1 MNTERNIYLNRDL
14 SWLSFNG
21 RVLEEA
27 ADPTVALYNRF
38 LFLSIFSSNLD
49 EFFRVRMP
57 AIFAFSGL
65 TTKKISLEEEYP
77 AGLVQ
82 QVQQTIQLQQE
93 EFGRILRD
101 ELIPAL
107 KSHQIYFCYDEP
119 LPVHHLAAI
128 REYFLSTVM
137 SFLQPV
143 FIHRIPPGSVFLENN
158 ALYFILESE
167 SGERPGEP
175 EYILLNIPS
184 AALPRFLELP
194 AGEGWSSILFLDDII
209 RACLTDVFPDRT
221 IQRAW
226 SVKLTRNADMNLEDE
241 FAGNLAEKI
250 EKQLEKRDAG
260 PATRLLVDGAM
271 PERARLFV
279 LSFFEL
285 DQREIVMGGRYHHLK
300 DLAGI
305 PVAKRP
311 GLAEEAWPP
320 LSHPGFDLQ
329 VPVIESIR
337 KGDQLLHIPYHSY
350 HPILRFFNEAAL
362 DPAVRE
368 IYITLYRVA
377 PDSHIVHALMSAAR
391 NGKSVTVFVELKARF
406 DEANN
411 LKWSKKMKAA
421 GIKIIS
427 SIPTLKVHAKV
438 AMLRRMEKGEMVD
451 YCYLGT
457 GNFNELTGRFYT
469 DHGFFTASKA
479 VGQELQL
486 LFSYLLSG
494 KQPEVYGKIPFHHL
508 LVSQFNLVRKFDKLI
523 RQEISRANEG
533 RPAGIIIKMNN
544 LQERSMID
552 RLYEASRAG
561 VKIQLLVRGICCLA
575 PGVEG
580 QSENITV
587 TRIVDRYLEHARVFV
602 FHNDGEPVYIMG
614 SADWMNRNLHSRIEV
629 CFKVEE
635 PRLKSEIATILDLQL
650 KDNCKA
656 SYLIPQMENKRV
668 LNDAPRF
675 QAQEAIYQWLT
686 QSVASAAGQ

>member
-1 MNTERNIYLNRDL
+1 MTHAENTYLNRDL

-27 ADPTVALYNRF
+27 ADPSVALYNRF

-77 AGLVQ
+77 AGLVE
-82 QVQQTIQLQQE
+82 QVQQTVQTQLE

-107 KSHQIYFCYDEP
+107 KNHKIYFCYDEP
-119 LPVHHLAAI
+119 LPVHHQPAI

-143 FIHRIPPGSVFLENN
+143 LLHQVPRESVFLENN
-158 ALYFILESE
+158 VLYFILESE
-167 SGERPGEP
+167 SVEKPGVS

-184 AALPRFLELP
+184 AVLPRFLELP
-194 AGEGWSSILFLDDII
+194 AGEGWSSLLFLDDII
-209 RACLTDVFPDRT
+209 RACMTDVFPGRT
-221 IQRAW
+221 IKGAW

-241 FAGNLAEKI
+241 FVGNLAEKI

-271 PERARLFV
+271 PDIVRQFV
-279 LSFFEL
+279 LHFFEL
-285 DQREIVMGGRYHHLK
+285 DQREIVTGGKYHHLK

-311 GLAEEAWPP
+311 GLSEDAWPP
-320 LSHPGFDLQ
+320 LPHPGFDLQ

-337 KGDQLLHIPYHSY
+337 KGDQLLHLPYHSY

-362 DPAVRE
+362 DPQIRE

-377 PDSHIVHALMSAAR
+377 PDSHIVNALMSAAR

-421 GIKIIS
+421 GIRIIN

-438 AMLRRMEKGEMVD
+438 AMLRREEKGELVD

-479 VGQELQL
+479 IGQELEL
-486 LFSYLLSG
+486 LFSYLRSG
-494 KQPEVYGKIPFHHL
+494 KQPDAYGKIPFHHL

-523 RQEISRANEG
+523 RQEINRAMEG
-533 RPAGIIIKMNN
+533 KPAAITIKLNN

-561 VKIQLLVRGICCLA
+561 VKVQLLVRGICCLA

-602 FHNDGEPVYIMG
+602 FHNDGDPLYFLG

-629 CFKVEE
+629 CFRVED
-635 PRLKSEIATILDLQL
+635 PRLKSEIATMLDLQL

-656 SYLIPQMENKRV
+656 AYLTSQMENKRIM
-668 LNDAPRF
+668 NDAPRF
-675 QAQEAIYQWLT
+675 QAQGAIYQWLKNK
-686 QSVASAAGQ
+686 